1 MTEAELRAAIKSGPA
16 GGYFFWGDED
26 YLKRYYLGALRR
38 AVLADCPPGME
49 DFNRTVLTL
58 EDADVSALAASIRSL
73 PVMAPRRI
81 IEVLPPTLADWTEK
95 ERRAL
100 LDVLAAF
107 SAEGAEDTVLVLSVP
122 RGGFDPGTP
131 KKPSAFLREA
141 GESLSAVEF
150 PLQTGARLRRWIER
164 HIADEGLS
172 AADDAVAAMLERCAP
187 DMDTLSGELEKLTAY
202 VKSHGGTAVR
212 REDVERAT
220 SPGMRED
227 AFALANAVLAG
238 DRRSAL
244 AALDLCR
251 KRREDPIAVL
261 GALSRVLS
269 DLLTVAVMAEG
280 GCGKAEIAQTL
291 RMHEYKASLYLRAAA
306 DFGTAR
312 LNGALTR
319 LLEADRLT
327 KSGQSGYLPLERFIC
342 TLPVGAGFR
351 RRPEA
356 PS

>member
-1 MTEAELRAAIKSGPA
+1 
-16 GGYFFWGDED
+16 
-26 YLKRYYLGALRR
+26 
-38 AVLADCPPGME
+38 
-49 DFNRTVLTL
+49 
-58 EDADVSALAASIRSL
+58 
-73 PVMAPRRI
+73 
-81 IEVLPPTLADWTEK
+81 
-95 ERRAL
+95 
-100 LDVLAAF
+100 
-107 SAEGAEDTVLVLSVP
+107 
-122 RGGFDPGTP
+122 
-131 KKPSAFLREA
+131 
-141 GESLSAVEF
+141 
-150 PLQTGARLRRWIER
+150 
-164 HIADEGLS
+164 
-172 AADDAVAAMLERCAP
+172 MLERGAP
-187 DMDTLSGELEKLTAY
+187 DRATVRGVGEKLTAY
-202 VKSHGGTAVR
+202 VTSHGGTAVR

-261 GALSRVLS
+261 GALSRVVS
-269 DLLTVAVMAEG
+269 DLLAVAVMAEG

-319 LLEADRLT
+319 LLEADRPT
-327 KSGQSGYLPLERFIC
+327 KPGHSGYLPLERFIC